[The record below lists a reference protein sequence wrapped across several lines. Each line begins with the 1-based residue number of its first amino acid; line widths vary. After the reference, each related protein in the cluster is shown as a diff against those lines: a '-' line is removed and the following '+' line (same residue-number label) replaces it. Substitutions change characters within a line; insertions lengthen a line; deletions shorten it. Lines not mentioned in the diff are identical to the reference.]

1 MNWIDD
7 WLSLLFEP
15 VSIAVLSEP
24 ASMKRGVLAVTCLML
39 LWGLNWLINGE
50 RSDNAFVPE
59 DDLNS
64 RQTGDPGIAK
74 VLTVRKIVTFEHSF
88 EVTGEARR
96 PIGGFLRD
104 GRDQRDDPVLFA
116 VLWAAAAC
124 NDAELV
130 EGRKYVDLIGD
141 PVEGALLVAAAKWGI
156 RRATID
162 LEMPRLATF
171 SSRVDSTRKSVARHW
186 EDEVRLFVTGLPLA
200 VVPQCTFIRTQ
211 NGSQPMTSDHLSA
224 LILANIE
231 MAAEVNDVLAIAE
244 KVLDHVPDHA
254 LTSIDPS
261 ELERNLVF
269 LGLIGLQDS
278 SKERFEIPR

>member
-1 MNWIDD
+1 M
-7 WLSLLFEP
+7 
-15 VSIAVLSEP
+15 
-24 ASMKRGVLAVTCLML
+24 
-39 LWGLNWLINGE
+39 
-50 RSDNAFVPE
+50 
-59 DDLNS
+59 
-64 RQTGDPGIAK
+64 
-74 VLTVRKIVTFEHSF
+74 
-88 EVTGEARR
+88 
-96 PIGGFLRD
+96 
-104 GRDQRDDPVLFA
+104 
-116 VLWAAAAC
+116 
-124 NDAELV
+124 
-130 EGRKYVDLIGD
+130 
-141 PVEGALLVAAAKWGI
+141 VAAAKWGI

-200 VVPQCTFIRTQ
+200 VLPQCTFIRTQ

-231 MAAEVNDVLAIAE
+231 MAAEVNHVLAIAE
-244 KVLDHVPDHA
+244 KVLDHVPEHA